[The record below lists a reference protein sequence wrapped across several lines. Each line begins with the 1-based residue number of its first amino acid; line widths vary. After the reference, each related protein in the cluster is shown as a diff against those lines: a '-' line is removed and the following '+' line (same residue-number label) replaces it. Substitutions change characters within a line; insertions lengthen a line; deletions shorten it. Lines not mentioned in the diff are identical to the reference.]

1 MRRLWSLV
9 VACVVCL
16 GLMVPVSAADLSGS
30 GTVRWDPTFS
40 NSCTFPSIGNMAT
53 KGSTSSSAGFY
64 FYNLDVPASTQ
75 LNVSGTLGVYFSYF
89 FAGTAEFS
97 YIIKTGPTYE
107 YTTEADY
114 IARKVNPSSYSL
126 WYYDAN
132 QNNVPVSYSECS
144 VKQFEGVQN
153 TYSYST
159 PGFQVSYKFP
169 IDGVLT
175 GFRLEGLDSVRAGNS
190 GKTYAYIPSFTVI
203 ATETSADLSAME
215 SVADKVA
222 EGNAIAQAMYGD
234 IMSVLSQ
241 IKGDTGTVAAYM
253 EEMFSSLVQIQSDTT
268 NLYSLCSTY
277 LRYLADI
284 ASTAES
290 IDAELKAYH
299 TDFMSMIEML
309 NGTIVDES
317 GNIQAKMEE
326 IYGLLIAYLDSQY
339 AGAISPGLEQAT
351 GDAQLDVDR
360 QEALEQGFQSNLTE
374 SWVELKLESFSL
386 GGGYTSAMA
395 WVSSW
400 FTNFYNAMGD
410 YGMIVLL
417 PLFLGI
423 VTMVTGLR
431 RQAIQ
436 RGPRMP
442 DVPPLP
448 TNPMLPKGRGK

>member
-1 MRRLWSLV
+1 MRRLFALCAAIIICFSLS
-9 VACVVCL
+9 
-16 GLMVPVSAADLSGS
+16 VPVSAAEASGTADVQFTNMSPVGMNFPRLTNATKVKDSSATMWLDNINVPPSVALNLSGS
-30 GTVRWDPTFS
+30 
-40 NSCTFPSIGNMAT
+40 IGI
-53 KGSTSSSAGFY
+53 
-64 FYNLDVPASTQ
+64 
-75 LNVSGTLGVYFSYF
+75 YFSYYT
-89 FAGTAEFS
+89 AGNSQIVFWDGSTTIDES
-97 YIIKTGPTYE
+97 LYLDLIKAPTSWS
-107 YTTEADY
+107 
-114 IARKVNPSSYSL
+114 VW
-126 WYYDAN
+126 WYDSNASD
-132 QNNVPVSYSECS
+132 VPVSNTNYSIRTFTPS
-144 VKQFEGVQN
+144 N
-153 TYSYST
+153 DSYSYKS
-159 PGFQVSYKFP
+159 PGISLAFKFDVSSP
-169 IDGVLT
+169 LQ
-175 GFRLEGLDSVRAGNS
+175 GFHVQSLRALKTRLSS
-190 GKTYAYIPSFTVI
+190 GTIYCFVPSFSVI
-203 ATETSADLSAME
+203 ATETAADLSKLE
-215 SVADKVA
+215 DIADQIA
-222 EGNAIAQAMYGD
+222 EGNQIAQAMYGD
-234 IMSVLSQ
+234 IMSALNS
-241 IKGDTGTVAAYM
+241 IKGDTSQMAAYI
-253 EEMFSSLVQIQSDTT
+253 EEALAALLQVQT
-268 NLYSLCSTY
+268 NTSNIYSLCSTY

-284 ASTAES
+284 ASSSAS
-290 IDAELKAYH
+290 IDVELKAYH
-299 TDFMSMIEML
+299 ADFMQMMDML
-309 NGTIVDES
+309 NSTIVDES

-374 SWVELKLESFSL
+374 SWVDLKLESFSL